1 MLNLI
6 YEKRA
11 DPLENPQ
18 NSMSDTELL
27 DFIQTNSGMVV
38 SEHDAMK
45 LAAVYSCL
53 YVLSSSLAQLP
64 LAVMRRQDKKIS
76 IATDHAAHD
85 LLCHSPNYW
94 QSSYDWR
101 ETGQCHAAGWG
112 NGYSVIE
119 RNRRGEIKEL
129 YPAFPWATS
138 LLKNGNRYTYS
149 CYDVDRGL
157 EAIAPEDMIHIRGLG
172 ASGIDWRIGKSPIRL
187 HAETIGLG
195 LAAQNYGAKFFG
207 SGGRATGLVTPKTT
221 LNKDSWALLK
231 EAWKK
236 AKASFRNDGGEIL
249 LPAELQYQAMTIP
262 PEEAQFIDSRK
273 MTRSEVA
280 GIFNVP
286 SHMIND
292 LEKATFS
299 NISEQAIQFVRHTM
313 MPWVVKWEQE
323 LNRKLFTAAERKA
336 GYYVKF
342 NLAGL
347 LRGTAKDRAE
357 FYNKAINDGWMDRN
371 EVRVLEDLNPRDG
384 LDELLVSVNAVPLS
398 QFGQPD
404 GASQDS
410 SQEKAQ

>member
-1 MLNLI
+1 MLDLL
-6 YEKRA
+6 YEQRA
-11 DPLENPQ
+11 DPLENPA
-18 NSMSDTELL
+18 NSMNDVELL
-27 DFIQTNSGMVV
+27 DYIRSHSGIAV
-38 SEHDAMK
+38 SEEKAME

-64 LAVMRRQDKKIS
+64 LVPMRRQGKTIKI
-76 IATDHAAHD
+76 AMDHATYD
-85 LLCHSPNYW
+85 LLCNSPNAW

-101 ETGQCHAAGWG
+101 ESGQCHAAGWG
-112 NGYSVIE
+112 NAFTCIE
-119 RNRRGEIKEL
+119 RNRKGEILEL
-129 YPAFPWATS
+129 YPALPWSTS
-138 LLKNGNRYTYS
+138 LLKNGNRYVYS
-149 CYDVDRGL
+149 CFDVDRGM
-157 EAIAPEDMIHIRGLG
+157 EAIQPEDMIHIRSLG
-172 ASGIDWRIGKSPIRL
+172 STSIDWRMGKSPIRQ

-195 LAAQNYGAKFFG
+195 LAAQKYGSKFFA
-207 SGGRATGLVTPKTT
+207 SGGRATGLVTPKSS
-221 LNKDSWALLK
+221 LSKENWGLLK
-231 EAWKK
+231 QAWKS
-236 AKASFRNDGGEIL
+236 AKATFRDDGGEIL
-249 LPAELQYQAMTIP
+249 LPSELEYQAMTIP

-323 LNRKLFTAAERKA
+323 LNRKLFSAAERKA

-357 FYNKAINDGWMDRN
+357 FYSKAINDGWMDRN
-371 EVRVLEDLNPRDG
+371 EVRTLEDLNPRDG

-398 QFGQPD
+398 QFGEDDKTQETPD
-404 GASQDS
+404 
-410 SQEKAQ
+410 E

>member
-1 MLNLI
+1 
-6 YEKRA
+6 
-11 DPLENPQ
+11 
-18 NSMSDTELL
+18 
-27 DFIQTNSGMVV
+27 
-38 SEHDAMK
+38 
-45 LAAVYSCL
+45 
-53 YVLSSSLAQLP
+53 
-64 LAVMRRQDKKIS
+64 
-76 IATDHAAHD
+76 
-85 LLCHSPNYW
+85 
-94 QSSYDWR
+94 
-101 ETGQCHAAGWG
+101 
-112 NGYSVIE
+112 
-119 RNRRGEIKEL
+119 
-129 YPAFPWATS
+129 
-138 LLKNGNRYTYS
+138 
-149 CYDVDRGL
+149 
-157 EAIAPEDMIHIRGLG
+157 
-172 ASGIDWRIGKSPIRL
+172 
-187 HAETIGLG
+187 
-195 LAAQNYGAKFFG
+195 
-207 SGGRATGLVTPKTT
+207 
-221 LNKDSWALLK
+221 
-231 EAWKK
+231 
-236 AKASFRNDGGEIL
+236 
-249 LPAELQYQAMTIP
+249 
-262 PEEAQFIDSRK
+262 